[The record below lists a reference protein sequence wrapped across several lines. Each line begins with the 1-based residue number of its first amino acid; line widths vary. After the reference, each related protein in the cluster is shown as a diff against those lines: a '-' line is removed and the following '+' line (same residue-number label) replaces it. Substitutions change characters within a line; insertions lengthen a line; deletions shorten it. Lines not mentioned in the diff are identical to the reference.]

1 MKSRRTNSTCC
12 HTPIRVVQ
20 VKFEGEGVDDYG
32 GPYREV
38 FTQVAAE
45 LTSTVPTAL
54 AATAAHASGAQSNK
68 DECLLPFLEPTPSL
82 VSDGDRSVGMEFTVK
97 PDVSDQR
104 YLRTYKFLGQLLGI
118 ALRCRVAA
126 PWRLSKMFWKGLVGE
141 KAQEADLAHIDT
153 AAHAFVQSI
162 RKRIA
167 ELQHNDLSEHTPRLN
182 MEGEHASAFNETLE
196 GLTWTALAR
205 GKAVELRPGGRG
217 MVVERADLAT
227 YVQEVAQVRL
237 HERDTALFAVR
248 DGLASVV
255 PPAVLPL
262 FTWEEVELQA
272 CGRPGVDVDLLQA
285 NTEYDD
291 DVSSSDAHIQSF
303 WRVLRAFDERDR
315 SQFLRFVWARSRLPS
330 KAVDFHQKFKIHSP
344 TGEGARQDPDQYLP
358 KAHTCFF
365 SINLPRYSSDEVM
378 AKKLSYTMYNCIEM
392 DADFRLADNEM
403 SEWGNDAGAHSGRD
417 QSRGSGTNFADR
429 LA

>member
-1 MKSRRTNSTCC
+1 M
-12 HTPIRVVQ
+12 Q

-54 AATAAHASGAQSNK
+54 TTIAANSLGEQSDQ
-68 DECLLPFLEPTPSL
+68 DECLLPILEPTPSS
-82 VSDGDRSVGMEFTVK
+82 VSGGDCSVGLEFTVK
-97 PDVSDQR
+97 PNVSDQR

-126 PWRLSKMFWKGLVGE
+126 PWRLSKVFWKGLVGE
-141 KAQEADLAHIDT
+141 KAQEADLAHMDL

-167 ELQHNDLSEHTPRLN
+167 ELQQKKQCEEAPRLATADD
-182 MEGEHASAFNETLE
+182 HASAFNETSE
-196 GLTWTALAR
+196 GLTWTAPTS
-205 GKAVELRPGGRG
+205 GKAVELIPGGRG
-217 MVVERADLAT
+217 IAVERADLAT
-227 YVQEVAQVRL
+227 YVHEVAQVRL
-237 HERDTALFAVR
+237 HEGDIALFAVR

-291 DVSSSDAHIQSF
+291 DISSSDAHIQSF
-303 WRVLRAFDERDR
+303 WRVLRAFDDRDR

-330 KAVDFHQKFKIHSP
+330 RAVDFHQKFKIHSP
-344 TGEGARQDPDQYLP
+344 TGDGARQDPDQYLP

-403 SEWGNDAGAHSGRD
+403 SEWGNDVGAHNGRG
-417 QSRGSGTNFADR
+417 QSRGSGANFADR